1 MLKFVCILV
10 IVFAALAAVDVVIAV
25 HFFNKSALRR
35 KSSLKQTQSL
45 TGVCWEKY
53 DPRRITMIERLK
65 SLSGEDYYITS
76 KDGTTLHARY
86 IESDALRRGAERKI
100 VICFHGYTSRC
111 IGNNTA
117 IATFFLDNGFD
128 VLLPDLR
135 AHGESGGRYFGFGI
149 LDRYDGLEWV
159 NFLCNMH
166 SESVKQ
172 GLLSIY
178 LYGVSMGGA
187 TVCMMSGLEMPN
199 CVKAVISDCA
209 FTSPRRLF
217 KRLLK
222 TKYGLPPALIMPA
235 ANLIYRLRAGYGLED
250 SASDT
255 AAGKSK
261 LPMLFFHGESDGFI
275 PAEMCREIY
284 EACGSDKKEMVLIKS
299 SDHAEAYFADTEL
312 YERKIK
318 EFLEL

>member
-1 MLKFVCILV
+1 MFKFVCILIIALV
-10 IVFAALAAVDVVIAV
+10 ALAAANVVISV
-25 HFFNKSALRR
+25 HFFNKSAVRR

-53 DPRRITMIERLK
+53 DPKRKMMIERLG
-65 SLSGEDYYITS
+65 SLGGEDYYITS
-76 KDGTTLHARY
+76 KDGTPLHARY
-86 IESDALRRGAERKI
+86 IKSAVPPSGAERRI
-100 VICFHGYTSRC
+100 MICFHGYTSKC

-117 IATFFLDNGFD
+117 IAAFFLDNGFD

-135 AHGESGGRYFGFGI
+135 AHGESGGKYFGFGV

-159 NFLCNMH
+159 NYLCDMYNDLA
-166 SESVKQ
+166 EQ
-172 GLLSIY
+172 GALSIY

-187 TVCMMSGLEMPN
+187 TVCMMSGLKMPS
-199 CVKAVISDCA
+199 CVKAIISDCA

-217 KRLLK
+217 EHLLK
-222 TKYGLPPALIMPA
+222 TKYGLPPAPIMPV

-255 AAGKSK
+255 AAAESR

-318 EFLEL
+318 KFLEL